1 VEKLIIYLHVHHID
15 SPKFALL
22 SEPKP
27 VSLQINQQKEA
38 NLEEILISH
47 SRNKKIP
54 YKTKYFLTRRNQ
66 RTRNNAHVT
75 WLAQPRAEQP

>member
-27 VSLQINQQKEA
+27 VSLQIKQQKEA

-47 SRNKKIP
+47 SPNKKYP
-54 YKTKYFLTRRNQ
+54 TKPNIS
-66 RTRNNAHVT
+66 
-75 WLAQPRAEQP
+75 

>member
-22 SEPKP
+22 LSEPKP

-38 NLEEILISH
+38 NPEEILISH
-47 SRNKKIP
+47 SPIKNYP
-54 YKTKYFLTRRNQ
+54 TKPNIS
-66 RTRNNAHVT
+66 
-75 WLAQPRAEQP
+75 